1 MQAKQD
7 ERELVEL
14 IRSAG
19 ERRLLV
25 GKILVAWR
33 GVVLRAGPGRRES
46 LRALREARKT
56 VYDWLGEELVAD
68 ERD

>member
-1 MQAKQD
+1 MIK
-7 ERELVEL
+7 
-14 IRSAG
+14 SAG
-19 ERRLLV
+19 GRRRLV

-33 GVVLRAGPGRRES
+33 DVVLRAGPGRRES
-46 LRALREARKT
+46 LQALREARKT